1 MTETASQDQN
11 LQRPVEQTLL
21 DLVEAVNIVLQK
33 RNSERMCEQLG
44 KCRGSHNCL
53 EKSSER
59 MGEQI
64 GVVEE
69 IPKISS
75 QERVE
80 AVRIIPQRRVSERM
94 CHDVPKI

>member
-64 GVVEE
+64 RGCRRNTQDLK
-69 IPKISS
+69 PGTCRGS
-75 QERVE
+75 QNY
-80 AVRIIPQRRVSERM
+80 PSETS
-94 CHDVPKI
+94 V